1 MKFHFLTAILLAL
14 PCLLAAADKTDYT
27 LFNPT
32 PRDQMREM
40 SPDRPDLTDG
50 PFTVDAGH
58 VQIETTLFQYG
69 IDGGVKDYSFGETAF
84 RLGLSDST
92 DLQLIVPLYERET
105 AGNLA
110 DNKGIGDL
118 TVRLKRN
125 FWGNDGGDTAFGVI
139 PFVKTPTASHDLGND
154 KVEGGVIFPFSVN
167 LSQHVQLATM
177 AEFDVAYDEDR
188 DDYGADFVNTV
199 ELAVSCTEKLGA
211 YIEIESVAS
220 TRSDAAW
227 EGYAGTGITFA
238 ATDNIV
244 FDAGVV
250 LGLVDAAQD
259 FATFTGVSLRF

>member
-1 MKFHFLTAILLAL
+1 MKSNLLIAILVTL
-14 PCLLAAADKTDYT
+14 PCLLSAADKDNYT

-58 VQIETTLFQYG
+58 LQTETTLFQYG
-69 IDGGVKDYSFGETAF
+69 RDGGVKDYSFGETAV
-84 RLGLSDST
+84 RLGLSVNT
-92 DLQLIVPLYERET
+92 DLQLIVPFYERET
-105 AGNLA
+105 GGNVA
-110 DNKGIGDL
+110 DNSGFGDL
-118 TVRLKRN
+118 TVRLKWN

-139 PFVKTPTASHDLGND
+139 PFVKSPTASHDLGND
-154 KVEGGVIFPFSVN
+154 KVEGGVIFPLSVN
-167 LSQHVQLATM
+167 LSEHVQFAAM
-177 AEFDVAYDEDR
+177 AEFDVAYDENR
-188 DDYGADFVNTV
+188 DDYGVDFVNTV
-199 ELAVSCTEKLGA
+199 ELAVSCTEKVGA

-220 TRSDAAW
+220 TRSDASW

-250 LGLVDAAQD
+250 VGLVGAAQD